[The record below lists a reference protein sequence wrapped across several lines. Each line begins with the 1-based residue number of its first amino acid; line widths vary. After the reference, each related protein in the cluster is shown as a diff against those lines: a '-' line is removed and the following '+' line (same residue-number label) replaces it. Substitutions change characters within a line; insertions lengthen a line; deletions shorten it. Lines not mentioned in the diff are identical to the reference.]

1 MAKRKRNIETF
12 IALQQAI
19 QERDIARSER
29 DEALRQ
35 LKNQEE
41 EANNVRIAL
50 SASQREAR
58 KAVEELRQLK
68 KLNMKKKPKSKKK

>member
-1 MAKRKRNIETF
+1 MAKRKRSIETF
-12 IALQQAI
+12 VALQQAI

-68 KLNMKKKPKSKKK
+68 AQYEKTPNSRKK